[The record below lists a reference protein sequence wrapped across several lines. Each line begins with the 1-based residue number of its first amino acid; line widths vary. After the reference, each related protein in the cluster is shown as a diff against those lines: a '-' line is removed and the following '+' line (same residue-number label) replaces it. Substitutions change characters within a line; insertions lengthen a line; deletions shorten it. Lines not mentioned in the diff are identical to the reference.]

1 MPFLESPRFPIDL
14 NYGSM
19 GGPMFKTDIVVYGD
33 GSEYRNS
40 LWSTPRNRY
49 DVRYAVKSRLDL
61 INVYEFFVAQQG
73 SANGFR
79 IKDLFD
85 FTSAAD
91 GKSAHAA
98 NDVLIGTGDG
108 ATVDF
113 QIIKNYIKG
122 ISTTARKI
130 IKPVIASTLIEVG
143 GTPQIEGV
151 DYTVD
156 STTGVITFT
165 VAPGAS
171 VIVEAGFEFDVPVRF
186 ESDDLSHVQLLLY
199 TTAGADIASIESI
212 PLIEVRE

>member
-1 MPFLESPRFPIDL
+1 MPFLETPRFPVDL

-79 IKDLFD
+79 IRDLFD

-91 GKSAHAA
+91 GKGAHAGD
-98 NDVLIGTGDG
+98 DVLIGIGDG
-108 ATVDF
+108 AEVDF
-113 QIIKNYIKG
+113 QIFKNYTKG
-122 ISTTARKI
+122 ASTTARKI
-130 IKPVIASTLIEVG
+130 IKPVVTTVLVEVG
-143 GTPQIEGV
+143 GSPKVEGV
-151 DYTVD
+151 DYTVN
-156 STTGVITFT
+156 STTGIITFT
-165 VAPGAS
+165 LAPGSS
-171 VIVEAGFEFDVPVRF
+171 VTVHAGFEFDVPVRF

-199 TTAGADIASIESI
+199 TTTGTDIASIESI